1 MDLTTRRFA
10 ARAAATFLFF
20 AYFGPRTL
28 SAGDLRAAFIEAGY
42 IKPVGWSAGGSL
54 FLSKDDVKNSVEG
67 GSGLIVGGRVG
78 VGGVEAWGGMAVLS
92 NVGGGD
98 IRAVITRT
106 WRHPGGDSPGATYVG
121 GEIGWGMGFRVSV
134 GYARR
139 VGGSSAA
146 ASGVV
151 TWGVGLDFPKWR
163 RPDRDTFTSSSRGDR
178 GNRSRSATSG

>member
-1 MDLTTRRFA
+1 MSRMLHGCFADTEYAEITAKSGHRYGVWVTTPPGYADSTDPLPLIYVLDANWTLGLTA
-10 ARAAATFLFF
+10 
-20 AYFGPRTL
+20 P
-28 SAGDLRAAFIEAGY
+28 
-42 IKPVGWSAGGSL
+42 
-54 FLSKDDVKNSVEG
+54 
-67 GSGLIVGGRVG
+67 LIVIQ
-78 VGGVEAWGGMAVLS
+78 
-92 NVGGGD
+92 GD
-98 IRAVITRT
+98 PYLTIAPYIQ
-106 WRHPGGDSPGATYVG
+106 
-121 GEIGWGMGFRVSV
+121 VSV